1 MKLQFHEKKKFA
13 FHLTKF
19 FIYFAAGDETMED
32 ESMAQSQSVNVQRVT
47 ADGIYKFTYSKFYF
61 TEKIMIYLHFFQAPM
76 QRNQLLILENLE
88 LVDPMQR
95 MKRLGKHFEFLFVIL
110 TFI

>member
-47 ADGIYKFTYSKFYF
+47 ADGIYTNLPIQKFYF
-61 TEKIMIYLHFFQAPM
+61 TEKITMILSTCLSGTYATQSAF
-76 QRNQLLILENLE
+76 
-88 LVDPMQR
+88 DT
-95 MKRLGKHFEFLFVIL
+95 GKSGTSGSNAKDEKVRE
-110 TFI
+110 TF

>member
-47 ADGIYKFTYSKFYF
+47 ADGIYTNLP
-61 TEKIMIYLHFFQAPM
+61 IQ
-76 QRNQLLILENLE
+76 NLIS
-88 LVDPMQR
+88 R
-95 MKRLGKHFEFLFVIL
+95 
-110 TFI
+110 